1 MMKFKKILVIEDDG
15 TSRTV
20 IKNQLEQAKFQVDT
34 AVNAKEGISKSQ
46 SGDYDLILLD
56 LNLPDAYGLEISNHL
71 YQPFV
76 AMTSTV
82 SPDIIEISKEMGAV
96 AFIQKP
102 FKIFDV
108 LDVIQNAIE
117 KGAKIYAKKMK
128 DNTLKH
134 LSQNN
139 LKGETQQQKNEN
151 ILIAIGCIIADLK
164 VNQREAFNRIKNTAD
179 QSGVSI
185 EIVAQRVVKQYET
198 IAASAQ

>member
-1 MMKFKKILVIEDDG
+1 MKFKKILVIEDDG